1 MFADDTSLLT
11 IVKDKNDSANIFS
24 NNQLLIIKWIYNW
37 KTLSNLDPIEPAK
50 EGLFSKKKKENSKSF
65 NPKSEQY

>member
-11 IVKDKNDSANIFS
+11 IVKDKNESANIFN

-37 KTLSNLDPIEPAK
+37 KMLSNLDSI
-50 EGLFSKKKKENSKSF
+50 LI
-65 NPKSEQY
+65 

>member
-11 IVKDKNDSANIFS
+11 IVKDKNESTNIFN

-50 EGLFSKKKKENSKSF
+50 KELFSKKKRKFKIIQ
-65 NPKSEQY
+65 PQI

>member
-11 IVKDKNDSANIFS
+11 IVKDKNESTNIFN

-50 EGLFSKKKKENSKSF
+50 EELFSKKRRKFKIIQ
-65 NPKSEQY
+65 PQI

>member
-50 EGLFSKKKKENSKSF
+50 EGLFSKKKKRKLKIIQ
-65 NPKSEQY
+65 PQI